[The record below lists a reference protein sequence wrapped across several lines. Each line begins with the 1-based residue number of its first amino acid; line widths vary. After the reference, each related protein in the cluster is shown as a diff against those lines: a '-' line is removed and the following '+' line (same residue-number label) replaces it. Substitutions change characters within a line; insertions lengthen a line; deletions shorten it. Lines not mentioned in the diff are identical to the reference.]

1 MYTLQFSWLGGS
13 IPMLVH
19 GAVGTLLLT
28 AIACLAGSLIGLA
41 MALARNNSIGILRV
55 IGACYVEAI
64 RNTPLLA
71 QAFLI
76 YFGLATIGLRLSPM
90 TAGTLSLTI
99 NCGAYAAEIFRAG
112 FLSIGRP
119 QSEAAACLGLSHLQ
133 SFLYVILPQAMRN
146 IWVPLSGQF
155 VLILLAS
162 SIVSQ
167 ISVEELTSAANQIQ
181 SVTFRSFEVYIVV
194 AIIYLGLAAAFKVLL
209 RWIGWRFLHARG
221 RRTSSISSTFG
232 WAS

>member
-1 MYTLQFSWLGGS
+1 MYTLQFSWLGDNIS
-13 IPMLVH
+13 MLVR
-19 GAVGTLLLT
+19 GAAGTLLLT
-28 AIACLAGSLIGLA
+28 TIACLAGSVIGLA
-41 MALARNNSIGILRV
+41 MALARNNSIAVLRAT
-55 IGACYVEAI
+55 GASYVEAI

-76 YFGLATIGLRLSPM
+76 YFGLATIGWRLTPM
-90 TAGTLSLTI
+90 TAGALALTI
-99 NCGAYAAEIFRAG
+99 NCGAYTAEIFRAG

-119 QSEAAACLGLSHLQ
+119 QSEAAACLGLSNLQ
-133 SFLYVILPQAMRN
+133 SFFYVILPQAMRN

-167 ISVEELTSAANQIQ
+167 ISAEELTSAADQIQ

-194 AIIYLGLAAAFKVLL
+194 AIIYVGLAATFKVLL
-209 RWIGWRFLHARG
+209 RWLGWRFLHARG
-221 RRTSSISSTFG
+221 RRTSSISRMLG